1 MVAGRA
7 RVVDENGADRTES
20 FVRGAEETLALARA
34 FGARQAIL
42 KSGSPSCDAGSGV
55 AAARLRE
62 AGIEIQ
68 SADRQRQCNRR

>member
-1 MVAGRA
+1 VVAGRA

-34 FGARQAIL
+34 LGARRAIL

-55 AAARLRE
+55 AAACLRE

-68 SADRQRQCNRR
+68 SADR